1 MMMVYILRCADG
13 ALYVGHT
20 HDLEARLA
28 AHNAGEAALFTRKRR
43 PVVVAFTEN
52 HRNVQ
57 SAVARE
63 KQIKRWTR
71 RKKDALIAGDLVML
85 KRL

>member
-43 PVVVAFTEN
+43 QSTAFLRLGEIHFTPFDG
-52 HRNVQ
+52 HDLAAPR
-57 SAVARE
+57 SR
-63 KQIKRWTR
+63 
-71 RKKDALIAGDLVML
+71 IAAE
-85 KRL
+85 

>member
-28 AHNAGEAALFTRKRR
+28 AHNAGEALFTRKRR
-43 PVVVAFTEN
+43 PVVVAFAEN